1 MQAKKIH
8 RFLGLHNR
16 MRSRKGK
23 KGEFSELISLAV
35 ARNINI
41 DDEGAVSSRDGYV
54 ESLVLGNVTAAFSM
68 SHNRHAYVVSDGVL
82 YRVNTDLSTIQL
94 GSVGNQ
100 PVQWLEVGTRVFMS
114 TGFIID
120 NDKLIP
126 WAVQPPSDPVVTVTS
141 GLLPAGQYQLLV
153 TRIFPD
159 GRESASS
166 GVVALNLADDSG
178 LDLTGI
184 VGCMVYMTDTNGS
197 VFYEIG
203 YQVNYIGAVADGGKS
218 INQDLILN
226 GTLPEDVRQI
236 AFYQGSLYCSTYD
249 KTNDL
254 SAIFFSCYMRFHVF
268 DYDSNVISDIAGEI
282 RLLHGMDNGLLI
294 GTDRAIYLY
303 ADESLSKLA
312 GYGVPIGKQLIVNR
326 DGNVFFQSV
335 RGVCTLPFQNLT
347 EDNFTMPLG
356 GECVTGIINTEGF
369 ESFVTI
375 TDGTGVAEDSMTF

>member
-1 MQAKKIH
+1 
-8 RFLGLHNR
+8 

-35 ARNINI
+35 AKNINI
-41 DDEGAVSSRDGYV
+41 DDEGAVSSRDGYI
-54 ESLVLGNVTAAFSM
+54 ESLALSNVTAAFSM

-82 YRVNTDLSTIQL
+82 YRVNPDLSTIQL
-94 GSVGNQ
+94 GSVGTQ
-100 PVQWLEVGTRVFMS
+100 AVQWLEVGTRVFMS

-120 NDKLIP
+120 NDNLIP
-126 WAVQPPSDPVVTVTS
+126 WAIQPPSEPVVANVVY

-153 TRIFPD
+153 TSILPD

-166 GVVALNLADDSG
+166 GIVALNLPDNSG
-178 LDLTGI
+178 LDLMGT

-203 YQVNYIGAVADGGKS
+203 YQTNYIGAVADGGKS

-226 GTLPEDVRQI
+226 GTLPDDVRQI

-268 DYDSNVISDIAGEI
+268 DYDTNVISDIAGEI

-312 GYGVPIGKQLIVNR
+312 GYGVPVGKQLIVNR
-326 DGNVFFQSV
+326 DGNVFFQSM

-347 EDNFTMPLG
+347 GDNFTMPLG
-356 GECVTGIINTEGF
+356 GECVTGIINAEGF

-375 TDGTGVAEDSMTF
+375 TAGTGVAEDSMTF